1 MTVYIASRFERKHE
15 MKALVSLFA
24 EHNIQVES
32 RWLDEDISPQSQLS
46 DLTPLY
52 CRSKAEIDLED
63 IDSADTLVFFSD
75 AIPTTVRGGK
85 HVEFGYALGTC
96 RRIVVIGPHE
106 NIFHYLPHVIQYNS
120 VEDFLDAEGIEN
132 ASVAE

>member
-24 EHNIQVES
+24 EHNIQVEA

-63 IDSADTLVFFSD
+63 INSSDTFVFFSD
-75 AIPTTVRGGK
+75 DRPITVRGGK
-85 HVEFGYALGTC
+85 HVEFGYALATGK
-96 RRIVVIGPHE
+96 RLVVIGPHE
-106 NIFHYLPHVIQYNS
+106 NIFHYLPGVVQYHS

-132 ASVAE
+132 APVAE